1 MRYFVV
7 GIAPT
12 LINKFEVGLGLFE
25 TIFKYVLSRGVY
37 LNDFV
42 LKKIN
47 MTNARAVEYLNTL
60 NKFRLYDDKKLRTIK
75 KSGIQ
80 EIVKRVLIEIFHL
93 ELIDH
98 GYIPINESNTKD
110 RFRIK
115 VNRKKLLAIA
125 RYFLNGLK
133 MNEARNNPNMIPKGI
148 IFFCDWMSR
157 IRVMLV
163 YFSKYSFTYKGAIE
177 LGF

>member
-80 EIVKRVLIEIFHL
+80 EIPP
-93 ELIDH
+93 
-98 GYIPINESNTKD
+98 G
-110 RFRIK
+110 
-115 VNRKKLLAIA
+115 VN
-125 RYFLNGLK
+125 
-133 MNEARNNPNMIPKGI
+133 
-148 IFFCDWMSR
+148 
-157 IRVMLV
+157 
-163 YFSKYSFTYKGAIE
+163 
-177 LGF
+177 